1 MPFEWD
7 RNGEGQV
14 RPFRNAFKGGLV
26 MANSNVLVRPA
37 STAWGAVLGGWVA
50 TIGASVIFA
59 PIVAGLIVAPGTPAA
74 GDIAVAVPV
83 VLGLFL
89 SYIVGGYVAGRM
101 AGYRTSWHGM
111 LTAFFSLFVLG
122 VLVLVSYAAAN
133 GVFTGIGVNNLTD
146 LVPGAAGLNVDSL
159 GNALTFGALL
169 GFLAAIFGGW
179 LGGVLA
185 PSHAVVPV
193 TAPYVS
199 RDAGPVPGRAVG
211 VGPVGAR
218 TTKREAVIRRP
229 PLIPSLG
236 RKGGERVEERH
247 AVVEEHRDTGF

>member
-1 MPFEWD
+1 M
-7 RNGEGQV
+7 NG
-14 RPFRNAFKGGLV
+14 
-26 MANSNVLVRPA
+26 VLVRRTT
-37 STAWGAVLGGWVA
+37 SWMSVLGGWIA
-50 TIGASVIFA
+50 TIGAMALVA
-59 PIVAGLIVAPGTPAA
+59 PAVAGVLVGANIGNNDVAP
-74 GDIAVAVPV
+74 AVPV
-83 VLGLFL
+83 VIGIFV
-89 SYIVGGYVAGRM
+89 SYLIGGYVAGRM

-122 VLVLVSYAAAN
+122 IVVLVTYAADRGA
-133 GVFTGIGVNNLTD
+133 FAGIGVNNLTD
-146 LVPGAAGLNVDSL
+146 IVPGAAGLNVDSL

-193 TAPYVS
+193 TAPPYVS
-199 RDAGPVPGRAVG
+199 REAGPVPGRAVG

-236 RKGGERVEERH
+236 RKGGERVEKRH
-247 AVVEEHRDTGF
+247 EVVEEHRDTGF